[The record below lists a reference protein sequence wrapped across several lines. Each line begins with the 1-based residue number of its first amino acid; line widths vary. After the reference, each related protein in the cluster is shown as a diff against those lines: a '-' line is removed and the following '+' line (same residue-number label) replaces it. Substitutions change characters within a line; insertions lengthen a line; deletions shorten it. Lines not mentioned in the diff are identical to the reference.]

1 MLQLVFTHIAIP
13 IKSENNTAIKQNTL
27 LTPNSQCLYFG
38 LSIFTATA
46 NNQSIREVNSQI
58 DNNNIFINC
67 VLYRIDQNNSDKFNI
82 SYDIKQKKLPIT
94 PKNRATD
101 NFYILT
107 EQNLLYHIHI
117 LTIFQLR

>member
-1 MLQLVFTHIAIP
+1 M
-13 IKSENNTAIKQNTL
+13 
-27 LTPNSQCLYFG
+27 
-38 LSIFTATA
+38 
-46 NNQSIREVNSQI
+46 REVNSQI

-94 PKNRATD
+94 PKNRVTD

-107 EQNLLYHIHI
+107 D
-117 LTIFQLR
+117 

>member
-1 MLQLVFTHIAIP
+1 
-13 IKSENNTAIKQNTL
+13 
-27 LTPNSQCLYFG
+27 LYFG

-58 DNNNIFINC
+58 DNNKIFINC
-67 VLYRIDQNNSDKFNI
+67 VLHRISQNNSDKINI

-94 PKNRATD
+94 PKNRVTN

-107 EQNLLYHIHI
+107 EQNSLYHIHI
-117 LTIFQLR
+117 LTIF